1 MIETLLYLGP
11 NGSYS
16 DLAKNSFIKYFSDNC
31 EFIKKDSIFDVIEE
45 LIEAND
51 VKAGAVLPIENSIE
65 GCVNETQDDLLVLA
79 KNKYYIFA
87 ETNININHCLV
98 SYGDKSQIKT
108 IISHP
113 QALAQCRNYIHKN
126 FKNNVYLMPKLS
138 TSLAISELSQDDLSI
153 AAIGSKYCANLFN
166 VPIIEETINDEK
178 NNKTRFVLLSKETPN
193 DISNNKISIVFSTK
207 NESGA
212 LNKILSI
219 IEKYGLN
226 MTHINSRPS
235 KKELGEYLFYV
246 DIEGYIEQNNIKQA
260 IVEIESSA
268 LLFKII
274 SKGALLI

>member
-1 MIETLLYLGP
+1 MIEKLLYLGP

-79 KNKYYIFA
+79 KNGYFVFA
-87 ETNININHCLV
+87 ETNISINHSLI
-98 SYGDKSQIKT
+98 SYGKKSQIET

-113 QALAQCRNYIHKN
+113 QALAQCKNYIHKN
-126 FKNNVYLMPKLS
+126 FRSNVSLIPKLS
-138 TSLAISELSQDDLSI
+138 TSLAISELSQDDMSI

-166 VPIIEETINDEK
+166 VPIIEESINDEM
-178 NNKTRFVLLSKETPN
+178 NNKTRFVLLSKETPD

-219 IEKYGLN
+219 IEKHGLN

-246 DIEGYIEQNNIKQA
+246 DIEGHINQNNIEQA
-260 IVEIESSA
+260 MVEIKSSA
-268 LLFKII
+268 LLFEII